1 MEVEARGTQVHTED
15 ESGAGLTRL
24 QEKGQGR
31 LSFTASWRNQ
41 PCDTLIS
48 NSSLQIAEKKKNT
61 ASVAFSQELYDR
73 L

>member
-1 MEVEARGTQVHTED
+1 MQVEVRGTQVHTGD

-41 PCDTLIS
+41 PCDSLIS
-48 NSSLQIAEKKKNT
+48 DSSLQTARKNT
-61 ASVAFSQELYDR
+61 ASVAFSQALYDR